1 MTRTLRNTLIGG
13 GLIVALAIA
22 FSAVLPER
30 VSAEDATNR
39 LISVSGEASVE
50 VKPDMAT
57 LSFGV
62 ENTAV
67 AAQDAQRENS
77 LKMNAV
83 IDALKASGVSLDDIQ
98 TSNFSLYPVY
108 EYESEV
114 VTSEYTSSGQ
124 YLQVPSPKKVK
135 QVLTGYR
142 CNNTVVVRL
151 KDTSRVGY
159 VIDATIS
166 AGATN
171 IGGISFGIQ
180 NPEKYKNDM
189 LAAAVQNA
197 KSKGEIMARAAGVT
211 ITGLK
216 AMHDGYASVEAG
228 GAGSYKMV
236 DRAPSIEAGSVTVRA
251 SVRID
256 LTF

>member
-1 MTRTLRNTLIGG
+1 MILVTRTLRNTLIGG

-22 FSAVLPER
+22 FLAALPEP
-30 VSAEDATNR
+30 VSAEDATTR

-83 IDALKASGVSLDDIQ
+83 IDALKASGISLDDIQ

-108 EYESEV
+108 ESEV
-114 VTSEYTSSGQ
+114 ISSFGQ
-124 YLQVPSPKKVK
+124 YLPVPSPK

-151 KDTSRVGY
+151 KDTSRVGS

-216 AMHDGYASVEAG
+216 AMYDGYATVEIR
-228 GAGSYKMV
+228 GAESYQKMMM
-236 DRAPSIEAGSVTVRA
+236 DMAPSIQAGSVTVRA